1 MAPPRSISCI
11 IRISSLNFLSR
22 CGFSQGWL
30 QSWATL
36 NPLIFHV
43 TPYVFIYL
51 SIYLSI
57 LSYLILSYLIYLSI
71 YLYIYSIIYTYT
83 DIGSPLQMDHATC
96 FFSGKGKELYVLHLR
111 LAEGF
116 HSPVATWTS
125 CRWREEWAEK
135 KAALIELKTSY
146 HITYKF
152 KFNQVHIQIH
162 ISSVSRA
169 MMLDDA
175 SVYSSVLFLWFWQ
188 RSWQVR
194 LTNYFRPTFFKP
206 SGTSSA
212 SWPC

>member
-51 SIYLSI
+51 SIYLSNLI
-57 LSYLILSYLIYLSI
+57 LSYLILPIYLSI

-96 FFSGKGKELYVLHLR
+96 FFSAKARNSMFFICVLLRAFTALSPHEHHVGEEKNGQKKGCTH
-111 LAEGF
+111 
-116 HSPVATWTS
+116 
-125 CRWREEWAEK
+125 
-135 KAALIELKTSY
+135 
-146 HITYKF
+146 
-152 KFNQVHIQIH
+152 
-162 ISSVSRA
+162 
-169 MMLDDA
+169 
-175 SVYSSVLFLWFWQ
+175 
-188 RSWQVR
+188 
-194 LTNYFRPTFFKP
+194 
-206 SGTSSA
+206 
-212 SWPC
+212 